1 MYNKLKNIIPHKI
14 KVDNFTA
21 RLLEKNQDLDLVQQF
36 LEHNEDYFKITTG
49 KGVREFEGGLLFDVL
64 PPNKTFDDKFIIGI
78 FDNNVLVGLVDLVQN
93 YAEEN
98 QWVIGEFIIDTNYRH
113 KSIGNKLLQNIE
125 ELLLNLKVNSLRI
138 VVEEHNMNAL
148 QFWNRND
155 FKEIAKDKIDI
166 VMVKKLERKE
176 PSIQDKFFKNGKL
189 TSFPSR
195 PTEQQEVYKIMQ
207 TWFEKGK
214 KYTEL
219 QVNEIIKSKIE
230 CRDHVTLRRDLV
242 DNHLLNRSNDGK
254 EYFI

>member
-1 MYNKLKNIIPHKI
+1 MYNKLKSIIPHKI
-14 KVDNFTA
+14 KIDNFTA
-21 RLLEKNQDLDLVQQF
+21 RLLEKNQDLDLVQKF

-49 KGVREFEGGLLFDVL
+49 KGVSEFEGGLLFDVL
-64 PPNKTFDDKFIIGI
+64 PPNKTIDDKFIIGL

-93 YAEEN
+93 YTEEN
-98 QWVIGEFIIDTNYRH
+98 QWIIGEFILDINYRH

-125 ELLLNLKVNSLRI
+125 ELLLNLKVSSLI
-138 VVEEHNMNAL
+138 AVAQENNDVAL
-148 QFWNRND
+148 KFWSENH
-155 FKEIAKDKIDI
+155 FKEIKKDKIDI
-166 VMVKKLERKE
+166 VMFKKLERKE

-189 TSFPSR
+189 VSFPSR
-195 PTEQQEVYKIMQ
+195 PTEQQELYKVMQ
-207 TWFEKGK
+207 TWFEKDK